1 MNEFIVYYYH
11 DGTIQSI
18 GAQSLDEYDEQKN
31 LIKELIKYNDDIQEI
46 IVGKANL
53 SNFIV
58 ENINANTIELK
69 RRVRSNLQK
78 ADSINDYKVNFNKQ
92 HYDILIEYN
101 RNENILK
108 IKNIQNIIT
117 RLYLWFTIKND
128 PTILILSDEFKL
140 VADNPEFV
148 LTEIILPT
156 KFDLYCNM
164 NRNFNFG
171 YKEK

>member
-1 MNEFIVYYYH
+1 MNEFIVYYHH
-11 DGTIQSI
+11 DGTIESI
-18 GAQSLDEYDEQKN
+18 GAQSLVEYDEQKN
-31 LIKELIKYNDDIQEI
+31 LIKELIKYDDNIQEI
-46 IVGKANL
+46 INGTVSL

-69 RRVRSNLQK
+69 RRERSNLQK
-78 ADSINDYKVNFNKQ
+78 ADSINDYKVNFNEQ
-92 HYDILIEYN
+92 YDILIEYN
-101 RNENILK
+101 RDKNILK
-108 IKNIQNIIT
+108 IKNIENIIT
-117 RLYLWFTIKND
+117 RLYLWFTVKND

-148 LTEIILPT
+148 LTEIILPP